1 MPRGSSANSR
11 KALAKNRTKTQ
22 FRGES
27 AVKAA
32 EKSNAVQAQN
42 RKLLDS
48 VRKAV
53 AEHPELLDQGAV
65 TLLKMAAHGNVKV
78 WELLIR
84 WFGEDPANKLEV
96 SGAGGNA
103 LVLRW
108 GGYREKKD
116 E

>member
-22 FRGES
+22 FHGES

-48 VRKAV
+48 VKKAA
-53 AEHPELLDQGAV
+53 AEHPELIDQGAL

-78 WELLIR
+78 WELLVR
-84 WFGEDPANKLEV
+84 WFGEDPASKLTI
-96 SGAGGNA
+96 SGADGGPLEFVWA
-103 LVLRW
+103 
-108 GGYREKKD
+108 GKEK
-116 E
+116 